1 MDFTTLLVLDCKTT
15 LWETTKEQPA
25 GQTND
30 IICLDIAL
38 VDTTQNEVIEHEILF
53 VKPKKSKVSRFC
65 ENLFGIPQSKLDADG
80 ISFEE
85 AYRKLRVH
93 YMSRDRLWASW
104 GHYEKYVLDKQ
115 CKALELEPLFTTSCL
130 DIKHLYGLMMG
141 AESSDCVM
149 LNDAIKQ
156 CDLKLTENSAYNAA
170 SIFTRMARGLRP
182 IVKTRIVVPTSQYRN
197 VN

>member
-1 MDFTTLLVLDCKTT
+1 MDFSTLLVIDCKTT
-15 LWETTKEQPA
+15 LWETAKEQPA

-38 VDTTQNEVIEHEILF
+38 IDTVQNEIIEHEIIY

-65 ENLFGIPQSKLDADG
+65 ESLFGIPQYKLDADG
-80 ISFEE
+80 IAFEE

-93 YMSRDRLWASW
+93 YMSRDRFWASW

-115 CKALELEPLFTTSCL
+115 CKALELEPLFTTHCQ
-130 DIKHLYGLMMG
+130 DIKHLYGLMTG
-141 AESSDCVM
+141 TRDESGIM

-170 SIFTRMARGLRP
+170 SIFTRMAKGLRP
-182 IVKTRIVVPTSQYRN
+182 IIKTRIVVPSSQRN